1 MSKHLHPGGLVLGLA
16 VAAAWVL
23 ATGPLLAQTGPAGP
37 EAPGAPVRP
46 GDVVRLRVLRDS
58 VMSGEYTVNQYGAVV
73 LPLLGEYDVSRET
86 DRTLRA
92 HVIRALQDLREGSD
106 IEVTVLR
113 RVRVV
118 GEVNEPGV
126 FTLDPS
132 MTIADAVAMAMGR
145 TRDAHEGV
153 VLLQRGG
160 TLIAGDLR
168 KDRQLAESPVQS
180 GDEIRVPRM
189 SWAARNTPSIL
200 GGVLG
205 LAGLLISLLR

>member
-1 MSKHLHPGGLVLGLA
+1 MSKHLISRRAPLRWILLA
-16 VAAAWVL
+16 VWGV
-23 ATGPLLAQTGPAGP
+23 ATGSLAAQTGPA
-37 EAPGAPVRP
+37 EAPVRP
-46 GDVVRLRVLRDS
+46 GDVVRVRVLRDTL
-58 VMSGEYTVNQYGAVV
+58 VSGQYVVNQYGGVV
-73 LPLLGEYDVSRET
+73 LPLLGEYDASKET

-113 RVRVV
+113 RVRVI

-126 FTLDPS
+126 FTLEPT
-132 MTIADAVAMAMGR
+132 MTIADAVALAKGR
-145 TRDAHEGV
+145 TRDAHEGM
-153 VLLQRGG
+153 VLVQRGG
-160 TLIAGDLR
+160 ALIAGDLR

-200 GGVLG
+200 GGALG
-205 LAGLLISLLR
+205 VAGLLVSFLR